1 MESKSPPKKSM
12 IKQAQPTSHR
22 LQLEV
27 TGYEIRLDSS
37 FTPFAAY
44 LIAAREGRK
53 QWKVFRRY
61 NQFYELDAKL
71 REKFPSERDRLP
83 SLPGKH
89 HNFFR
94 NSSTNPKVITERK
107 GLFAKYLLEVL
118 KVDAIARSKILK
130 RWLNPGINPG
140 QFSFSN
146 PDKAGYLWKEGH
158 VVRSWRKR
166 WFVLCDNLLYYM
178 RDKESN
184 EPVGIIPLRGS
195 VVRAALEREIQHC
208 MEIRPEAF
216 KGLPTFYVYAESRED
231 FQAWWTAL
239 SDAAQ
244 QPSLSS
250 STSTIEERIRKKHY
264 HVRKNSGDMRK
275 MDKGADSP
283 FAKKRSISVR
293 APTSPRSLARGDGA
307 SSSDLRRA
315 AKGEA
320 SDDIFEY
327 EDEYEYG
334 DDDLLTEM
342 DRERPRPGLV
352 AASAPANTSPIMLE
366 KRRREQEER
375 ERREQQAEKARKEA
389 SKREREQISQSHSGR
404 GEKPL
409 RRPGATVSRAK
420 AERVDN
426 IERARSLTLSTFNF
440 EARLEATKKQ
450 VDEEIVQL
458 LQGIRSKEYE
468 SEKQRT
474 TKENLDR
481 VMKVAEQIL
490 AMTLDELK
498 EGGKCM
504 YVIEDIQSIIHTS
517 YGESKKLAQ
526 RLLFLFSPCSRMVGH
541 HTRSLSASSENVTP
555 RLDGKDKPFCQAA
568 LMSMCTLLAGAVGG
582 SLSLVVEVG
591 TITAGSQEAIVVET
605 EDEDDK
611 EQGSKRVEKE
621 TEPKVE
627 PALPVEPTPTPTPV
641 EPPTPTSL
649 VEPPTPSVVAV
660 QQVTLPVAKERE
672 PSKLAMSSPRVSP
685 RDSPRD
691 PPSPSVRSPAASPVP
706 SASPVTSP
714 ASSPPDGPRQL
725 LPKKSLTA
733 MLAEEEGQHKPFSSS
748 ANAVLTRP
756 GRLTA
761 GPANL
766 TQPTMI
772 AKDDNVLPRPAIPP
786 PRSNSNPVPK
796 LETKNLHQVLS
807 SPLLSEA
814 LHNLSG
820 DAHPV
825 RSAPVSP
832 SSNSPSGGT
841 PRSGSRRKKKPTF
854 VVCRLCEEEIQ
865 AELLTEHNTYCQL
878 IFQKCERD
886 RSTPDKKLHMLGQI
900 MSDLTEMSEPSGSP
914 RVPRDSLAAI
924 IALSKL
930 ATQRFEEGTLDKHLS
945 ALLAELEGLTK
956 GDVKQVTFGK
966 RMATMVEELAA
977 FPPPP
982 PKQPP
987 PATAISEATSGGGGG
1002 LSRTKFD
1009 PEKNK
1014 TGLLR
1019 ILSIFG
1025 GRTHRGK
1032 DDDHVSSPMPPA
1044 RGEEVAAELPLS
1056 EPFMPKRRQRS
1067 GSLGG
1072 TSRTTIEDFEKI
1084 KMISRGAFGK
1094 VYLARKRKT
1103 GDVYAIKMLKKDDMV
1118 RKNMVEHVMAERD
1131 IMAGNNN
1138 SFVVKLYYAFQ
1149 SEKYLYLVM
1158 EYLNGG
1164 DLASLLQ
1171 NLQYFDENMT
1181 RQYIAETVLA
1191 LEYLHARDIIHRD
1204 LKPDNMLIGN
1214 DGHIKLT
1221 DFGLSNLGLLDD
1233 SVSTMKREDEDEEE
1247 NLLRSTRDFVV
1258 IPQSV
1263 PNHTPPPA
1271 SDRSLGRS
1279 SRRNTR
1285 SSRRVVGTPDYLAP
1299 EALLGTGHAAP
1310 LDWWALGVIMFEFL
1324 TGCPPFNDETPE
1336 DIFQN
1341 ILSGNVPWVELP
1353 PEISPEARDLLKRL
1367 MCEDPNER
1375 IGTKSVDEIKDHPFF
1390 AGVNWKTLLEKPGI
1404 FVPRPTDQF
1413 DTGYFWDRTDL
1424 YGNSG
1429 SMGSFQGGS
1438 VVSDGQ
1444 PSSISP
1450 TSIPMNDQIKAMNSF
1465 GRFSFTNIP
1474 FLLERGLD
1482 EATRSISSLQESV
1495 DGDSEDMRD
1504 SQSLSENSFTEDDG
1518 PATRPVPEMST
1529 QTSDTE
1535 QEEQDDPEDAMEV
1548 AAAAA
1553 AAALVRANREWE
1565 EASDNEGEHQSARTC
1580 ETEGEGRSSDDGDD
1594 GATTPR
1600 SRRGSRRAARPF
1612 IRRQSLEPIGRENDG
1627 FSIAAFWASKNAAD
1641 PSHHQV
1647 TAPAPFPGIP
1657 FYNEALPEGH
1667 GVAVDETGAIVN
1679 GPFPGIPLYT
1689 ERSPRSRSN
1698 SLSLSPVMQLIEN
1711 DLYSNEDEQAQQQQ
1725 RTTTVSGIIDSFE
1738 LVPGRDTSDK

>member
-1 MESKSPPKKSM
+1 MLQQVVSSSQPKK
-12 IKQAQPTSHR
+12 
-22 LQLEV
+22 LQLVV

-44 LIAAREGRK
+44 LIAVRDGRK

-71 REKFPSERDRLP
+71 REKFPSERDKLP

-94 NSSTNPKVITERK
+94 NSSTNPKVISERK
-107 GLFAKYLLEVL
+107 GLLDKYLTEVL

-130 RWLNPGINPG
+130 RWLDPGINPG

-146 PDKAGYLWKEGH
+146 PDKAGFLWKEGH

-178 RDKESN
+178 REKESN
-184 EPVGIIPLRGS
+184 EPVGIVPLRGS
-195 VVRAALEREIQHC
+195 VVREAPEREINYC
-208 MEIRPEAF
+208 MEIRPDAF
-216 KGLPTFYVYAESRED
+216 KGLPTFYLYAESRED
-231 FQAWWTAL
+231 YQSWLRAL
-239 SDAAQ
+239 VDAAQ
-244 QPSLSS
+244 QSSLNSSLSS
-250 STSTIEERIRKKHY
+250 IENRIRKKSY
-264 HVRKNSGDMRK
+264 HIRKNSSDLK
-275 MDKGADSP
+275 NFMDRGLESP
-283 FAKKRSISVR
+283 FSKKRSISVR
-293 APTSPRSLARGDGA
+293 APASPRSLARDSEA
-307 SSSDLRRA
+307 VNARTKRA
-315 AKGEA
+315 HAM
-320 SDDIFEY
+320 DDIFAY
-327 EDEYEYG
+327 ED
-334 DDDLLTEM
+334 DSDNHVTEL
-342 DRERPRPGLV
+342 DRERSV
-352 AASAPANTSPIMLE
+352 AASAPANTSPIALE
-366 KRRREQEER
+366 RRRREEER
-375 ERREQQAEKARKEA
+375 EREKKEQKERKRAAKQEKELARQ
-389 SKREREQISQSHSGR
+389 RDGT
-404 GEKPL
+404 
-409 RRPGATVSRAK
+409 RRV
-420 AERVDN
+420 ERVHD

-458 LQGIRSKEYE
+458 LRGIRSKEYE
-468 SEKQRT
+468 TDKHRT
-474 TKENLDR
+474 VKENLDR
-481 VMKVAEQIL
+481 VMEIAERIL

-504 YVIEDIQSIIHTS
+504 YVIEDIQSIIHSS

-541 HTRSLSASSENVTP
+541 HSRTLSVSSEFSVPRNV
-555 RLDGKDKPFCQAA
+555 DSKDKPFCQAA

-591 TITAGSQEAIVVET
+591 TITTGSHENLVME
-605 EDEDDK
+605 EDEEPSPGESVPMDK
-611 EQGSKRVEKE
+611 ELDPEPE
-621 TEPKVE
+621 PEPKE
-627 PALPVEPTPTPTPV
+627 PQAEP
-641 EPPTPTSL
+641 
-649 VEPPTPSVVAV
+649 VVA
-660 QQVTLPVAKERE
+660 PVGPSKKERE
-672 PSKLAMSSPRVSP
+672 PSKLSIEGRSSPRVSP
-685 RDSPRD
+685 RERLSPK
-691 PPSPSVRSPAASPVP
+691 A
-706 SASPVTSP
+706 TSP
-714 ASSPPDGPRQL
+714 ALSPTSSLSPTPSPPDDPQ
-725 LPKKSLTA
+725 PKKSRTMALA
-733 MLAEEEGQHKPFSSS
+733 AEEEAHKKLSNS
-748 ANAVLTRP
+748 ANAVLVRP
-756 GRLTA
+756 VKTES
-761 GPANL
+761 PASHVVPSL
-766 TQPTMI
+766 ALKELKEDKALHRASSALAHT
-772 AKDDNVLPRPAIPP
+772 
-786 PRSNSNPVPK
+786 RSNSNPPVP
-796 LETKNLHQVLS
+796 LLHTSNLHQIHS
-807 SPLLSEA
+807 SPHLGEVLQ
-814 LHNLSG
+814 NLSG
-820 DAHPV
+820 DNHSA

-832 SSNSPSGGT
+832 SLGSNPSSNSGT
-841 PRSGSRRKKKPTF
+841 PLSGSRRKKRTY

-865 AELLTEHNTYCQL
+865 ADLLTEHNTYCQL

-886 RSTPDKKLHMLGQI
+886 RCTPDTKIQLLSQI
-900 MSDLTEMSEPSGSP
+900 MSDLTEMSEPSDSP
-914 RVPRDSLAAI
+914 RPPRDSLAAI
-924 IALSKL
+924 IALAKRSVD
-930 ATQRFEEGTLDKHLS
+930 RFEEGTLDSHIS
-945 ALLAELEGLTK
+945 GLLQELEGLTK

-966 RMATMVEELAA
+966 RMVKMLDELSAC
-977 FPPPP
+977 PPP
-982 PKQPP
+982 PKTPP
-987 PATAISEATSGGGGG
+987 PSLTESPGSHMPASIKS
-1002 LSRTKFD
+1002 KFD

-1025 GRTHRGK
+1025 GKNGHRGVK
-1032 DDDHVSSPMPPA
+1032 DDDVASPMPTP
-1044 RGEEVAAELPLS
+1044 R
-1056 EPFMPKRRQRS
+1056 EPDHETEADRAHAPMNRRQRS
-1067 GSLGG
+1067 GSIGG

-1214 DGHIKLT
+1214 DGHVKLT

-1233 SVSTMKREDEDEEE
+1233 STSTAMKTEDEDEDE
-1247 NLLRSTRDFVV
+1247 NLLRSTKDFVM
-1258 IPQSV
+1258 IPHTTAV
-1263 PNHTPPPA
+1263 PSNPPPNPTPSPV
-1271 SDRSLGRS
+1271 SDRSLSRS

-1367 MCEDPNER
+1367 LCEDPNQR
-1375 IGTKSVDEIKDHPFF
+1375 IGTKSVDEIKNHPFF

-1404 FVPRPTDQF
+1404 FMPRPTDQY

-1438 VVSDGQ
+1438 VKSDGQ
-1444 PSSISP
+1444 HSSVSPSA
-1450 TSIPMNDQIKAMNSF
+1450 IPMNDQIKAMNSF

-1482 EATRSISSLQESV
+1482 EATRSISSLTES
-1495 DGDSEDMRD
+1495 GDSEDTRD
-1504 SQSLSENSFTEDDG
+1504 LSLSENSFNEDDG
-1518 PATRPVPEMST
+1518 PEIVRPVAELST
-1529 QTSDTE
+1529 TASETE
-1535 QEEQDDPEDAMEV
+1535 PEEQDEPEDPMEAV
-1548 AAAAA
+1548 AAAA
-1553 AAALVRANREWE
+1553 AAALVSANREWE
-1565 EASDNEGEHQSARTC
+1565 GSDNEAEAGQT
-1580 ETEGEGRSSDDGDD
+1580 SDDGGGGDV
-1594 GATTPR
+1594 TPR
-1600 SRRGSRRAARPF
+1600 SRRGSRRATRPF
-1612 IRRQSLEPIGRENDG
+1612 IRRQSLEPAGRENADG
-1627 FSIAAFWASKNAAD
+1627 FSIAAFWASKNGGGGEQLA
-1641 PSHHQV
+1641 
-1647 TAPAPFPGIP
+1647 APFPGVP
-1657 FYNEALPEGH
+1657 FYNEALPEGQ
-1667 GVAVDETGAIVN
+1667 GVAVDELGAIVH
-1679 GPFPGIPLYT
+1679 GPFPGIKLYT
-1689 ERSPRSRSN
+1689 EHSNHRSRSN
-1698 SLSLSPVMQLIEN
+1698 SLRSSTSSATLSDSDDGSDTSTMTTSGGAADPTERRKRLERATSLSSIM
-1711 DLYSNEDEQAQQQQ
+1711 
-1725 RTTTVSGIIDSFE
+1725 DSFE
-1738 LVPGRDTSDK
+1738 IVPTRERGNDKQ